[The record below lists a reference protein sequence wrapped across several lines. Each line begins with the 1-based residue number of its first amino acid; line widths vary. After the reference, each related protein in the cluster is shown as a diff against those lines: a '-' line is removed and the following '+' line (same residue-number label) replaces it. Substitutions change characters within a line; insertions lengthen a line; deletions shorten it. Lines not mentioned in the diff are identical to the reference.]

1 MARPVKLNPLAKWLI
16 VFYLFVVS
24 VAYWIVVWPLL
35 EYYQE
40 GLWLGLFILWFFV
53 IVLAFIVAGMLERL
67 LNWLGRLILPRRP
80 RI

>member
-16 VFYLFVVS
+16 AFYLFVVF

-35 EYYQE
+35 QYYQK

-53 IVLAFIVAGMLERL
+53 IVLAFIVAGRLERL